1 MKNRPIDGL
10 AAKDIQ
16 SQVDKVLRGLGNP
29 EPPVKLLE
37 VRELLKLDLQYYS
50 SVNDGPLHEMISK
63 VKVGAKQLLMRPSLI
78 LDVVQKA
85 QLRALWLP
93 DRRRILV
100 DETIP
105 KLKRR
110 YAEAHEIV
118 HSITPHHELFL
129 LGDDRETLCAS
140 FHEEL
145 EGEANYG
152 ASQLLFMRG
161 RFAALVRD
169 LPQRF
174 DSVERLSK
182 VFGNTLTMTL
192 WRFVEDTPPDQARF
206 GMITC
211 HPWYVPDNFDAADP
225 CRYFI
230 ESAGFRGRF
239 GNVSEVEAFR
249 AMRSYATRARGGP
262 LGEAEVVFISAT
274 GERHRFRMETFSNKY
289 EALTLGIHLGPVPA
303 SIATS

>member
-1 MKNRPIDGL
+1 MKNGPIDGL

-16 SQVDKVLRGLGNP
+16 LQVDKVLRGLGNP
-29 EPPVKLLE
+29 EPPVNLLE

-50 SVNDGPLHEMISK
+50 SVNDGALREMISK
-63 VKVGAKQLLMRPSLI
+63 MRIGAKQLLMRPSLI

-100 DETIP
+100 DETIHE
-105 KLKRR
+105 LKKRH
-110 YAEAHEIV
+110 AEAHEIV

-152 ASQLLFMRG
+152 ASQLLFMQG
-161 RFAALVRD
+161 RFSALARD
-169 LPQRF
+169 LPRRF

-192 WRFVEDTPPDQARF
+192 WRFVEDTPPDQASF

-211 HPWYVPDNFDAADP
+211 HPWYVPDNFAAAAP

-230 ESAGFRGRF
+230 ESAGFRSQF
-239 GNVSEVEAFR
+239 GSVSEVDAFQ
-249 AMRSYATRARGGP
+249 AIKSYATRARGGP
-262 LGEAEVVFISAT
+262 LGEGEVVFNSRT
-274 GERHRFRMETFSNKY
+274 GERHRFRMETFSNRY
-289 EALTLGIHLGPVPA
+289 EALTLGTHLGPVPA
-303 SIATS
+303 SIATF

>member
-1 MKNRPIDGL
+1 MKNAAIDVL
-10 AAKDIQ
+10 AARDIR

-29 EPPVKLLE
+29 EPPINLLE
-37 VRELLKLDLQYYS
+37 VRELLKLDVQYYS
-50 SVNDGPLHEMISK
+50 GVNDGPLREMISK

-78 LDVVQKA
+78 LDVVRKA

-93 DRRRILV
+93 DRRRILI

-105 KLKRR
+105 ELKKRH
-110 YAEAHEIV
+110 AEAHEIV
-118 HSITPHHELFL
+118 HCITPHHESFL
-129 LGDDRETLCAS
+129 LGDDRETLSPS

-161 RFAALVRD
+161 GFTELARD

-174 DSVERLSK
+174 DSVEKLSK

-192 WRFVEDTPPDQARF
+192 WRFVEDTPPDQATF

-211 HPWYVPDNFDAADP
+211 HPWYLPEDVDEAGP
-225 CRYFI
+225 CRHFI
-230 ESAGFRGRF
+230 ESAGFRGQF
-239 GNVSEVEAFR
+239 GNVTEAGAFQ
-249 AMRSYATRARGGP
+249 AMKSYATRARGGP
-262 LGEAEVVFISAT
+262 LGEAEVVFKSRT
-274 GERHRFRMETFSNKY
+274 GESHRFRMESFSNRY
-289 EALTLGIHLGPVPA
+289 EVLTLGIHLGPVLT
-303 SIATS
+303 SILTI